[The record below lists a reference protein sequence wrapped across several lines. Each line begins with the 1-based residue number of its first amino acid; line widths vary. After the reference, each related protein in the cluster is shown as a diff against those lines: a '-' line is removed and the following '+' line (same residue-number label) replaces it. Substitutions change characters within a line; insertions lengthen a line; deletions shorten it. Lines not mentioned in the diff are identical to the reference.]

1 MKKLT
6 LQQKILLTGGRGTQA
21 QSSGTTLPSE
31 HTHPT
36 SLQGQKTLELQL
48 TNLPTEMFADN
59 DCHQN
64 KAAQIIQ
71 DILFPRKQIHQITQ
85 TFLLLDFSQQ
95 RSEP

>member
-1 MKKLT
+1 
-6 LQQKILLTGGRGTQA
+6 
-21 QSSGTTLPSE
+21 
-31 HTHPT
+31 
-36 SLQGQKTLELQL
+36 
-48 TNLPTEMFADN
+48 MFADN

-71 DILFPRKQIHQITQ
+71 DILFPHKQIHQITQ